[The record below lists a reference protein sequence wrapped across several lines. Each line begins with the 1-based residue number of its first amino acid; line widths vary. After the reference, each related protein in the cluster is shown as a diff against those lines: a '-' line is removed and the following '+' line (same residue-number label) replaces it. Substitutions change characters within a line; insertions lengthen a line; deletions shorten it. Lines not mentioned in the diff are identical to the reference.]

1 MELLFFRKIKT
12 KLRIISTFLLFYS
25 SAIFSQNE
33 TDNWFFGENAGIN
46 FGNGVTTV
54 LNSGQMDT
62 PAGCSS
68 ISDYDGNLLFYTN
81 GQTVWNRNHQ
91 VMTNG
96 TNLAGE
102 IENLQ
107 SAIIV
112 PKPNDTSVYYI
123 FTTREN
129 TNTTVSPNQ
138 NPGLYYSE
146 VRFDA
151 QNPDG
156 FVTQKNFRLTNY
168 IKSRL
173 SAIYHYESNSYRVI
187 ALGTENGLKAP

>member
-1 MELLFFRKIKT
+1 
-12 KLRIISTFLLFYS
+12 
-25 SAIFSQNE
+25 
-33 TDNWFFGENAGIN
+33 
-46 FGNGVTTV
+46 
-54 LNSGQMDT
+54 
-62 PAGCSS
+62 
-68 ISDYDGNLLFYTN
+68 
-81 GQTVWNRNHQ
+81 
-91 VMTNG
+91 MTNG